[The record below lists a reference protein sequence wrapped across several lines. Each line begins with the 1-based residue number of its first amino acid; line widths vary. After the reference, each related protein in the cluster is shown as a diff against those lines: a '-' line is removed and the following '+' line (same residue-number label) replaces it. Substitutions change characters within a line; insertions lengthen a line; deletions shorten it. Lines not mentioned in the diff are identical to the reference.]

1 MKKFYSTILAA
12 VIVSVSLCFGM
23 AHAAPVAEATA
34 KIQLIA
40 FAYNGSERDMM
51 IADDKGVAITEKPL
65 RLPSNQCS
73 PVIEVS
79 SRNLVFTFV
88 AGEGSSGVGK
98 PINLSLPLAGKDFV
112 LVFLPQPAD
121 QGGSYQVHAVELP
134 AERFKSGSY
143 AFLNYTNTEIACSLD
158 QKNVVVA
165 PRKAG
170 ILESGNTEGVVRSAC
185 FEKSGDK
192 WSERPFFS
200 GRLPVQRGVRN
211 LVLVSRDPHNGH
223 IEFRGVTDFVRQ

>member
-1 MKKFYSTILAA
+1 MKKFCSMILAT
-12 VIVSVSLCFGM
+12 VITGVSLCFGM
-23 AHAAPVAEATA
+23 AHAAPVAAATA

-40 FAYNGSERDMM
+40 FAYNGAERDMM
-51 IADDKGVAITEKPL
+51 ITDEKGVAVTEKPL
-65 RLPSNQCS
+65 RLPTNQCS

-79 SRNLVFTFV
+79 NRNLVFTFV
-88 AGEGSSGVGK
+88 AGEKATGVGK
-98 PINLSLPLAGKDFV
+98 PITLSLPVTGKDFV

-121 QGGSYQVHAVELP
+121 QGGSYRVHAVELP

-158 QKNVVVA
+158 KQNVVVA
-165 PRKAG
+165 PSKAG
-170 ILESGNTEGVVRSAC
+170 ILEPGSAEDVVRTAC
-185 FEKSGDK
+185 FEKCGDK

-211 LVLVSRDPHNGH
+211 LVLISRDSHNGH
-223 IEFRGVTDFVRQ
+223 IEFRGVTDFVER